1 MVSKGE
7 EEQTLGEPHISCSIT
22 SRTHQLHIL
31 ELGENM
37 SEYTSIVLKII
48 MIFILLFGL
57 VAIVGTAYAIDKEFR
72 KCAGCHKIEQG
83 KRGGMGPNLYGI
95 FNSPAGQVEGYRY
108 SEWLKESGIVWT
120 RESLQAWLSDRKTRQ
135 EYFGKEVKDTKMM
148 WTGIKKE
155 EKMQEILDYL
165 ESKELIH

>member
-1 MVSKGE
+1 
-7 EEQTLGEPHISCSIT
+7 
-22 SRTHQLHIL
+22 
-31 ELGENM
+31 M

-48 MIFILLFGL
+48 MIFVLLFGL
-57 VAIVGTAYAIDKEFR
+57 VALVGTAYGIDKEFR
-72 KCAGCHKIEQG
+72 KCAGCHKIDKG
-83 KRGGMGPNLYGI
+83 KKGGMGPNLYGI

-108 SEWLKESGIVWT
+108 SEYLKESGIVWT

-155 EKMQEILDYL
+155 DKMKEILDYL

>member
-1 MVSKGE
+1 MDK
-7 EEQTLGEPHISCSIT
+7 PHISCSIT

-31 ELGENM
+31 ELGEKM

-48 MIFILLFGL
+48 MIFVLLFGL

-72 KCAGCHKIEQG
+72 KCAGCHKIDEG
-83 KRGGMGPNLYGI
+83 KKGGMGPNLYGV
-95 FNSPAGQVEGYRY
+95 FNSPAGQVEKYRY

-120 RESLQAWLSDRKTRQ
+120 RESLHAWLSDRKTRE
-135 EYFGKEVKDTKMM
+135 EYFGKDVFKTKMM

-155 EKMQEILDYL
+155 EQMKEILDYL
-165 ESKELIH
+165 ESKELVH